1 LKIDNIRK
9 VGEGVFENVGMDKLG
24 LIIDAQIFESGNV
37 LLQIYKEGTF
47 LAQLNGEKGS
57 RLKMLSEALP
67 LGVDIQKYL

>member
-1 LKIDNIRK
+1 MKIINTRK
-9 VGEGVFENVGMDKLG
+9 VGEGVFENIGMDKHG
-24 LIIDAQIFESGNV
+24 LIIDAKIFESDNV

-67 LGVDIQKYL
+67 LGMDIQKYL